1 MNVFVDT
8 SGFLAILDADDIN
21 HLKAK
26 REWNNIISTGTN
38 LFCNNYIL
46 VETFAL
52 IQHRLGMK
60 AVRVLEEDILPLVH
74 IEWIKEST
82 HKAGMSAFLTASK
95 RKLSLVDCVSFETMR
110 DLGLKV
116 AFGFDSHFR
125 DQGFECIP

>member
-8 SGFLAILDADDIN
+8 SGFLAILDADDTN

-26 REWNNIISTGTN
+26 REWNNIISTGAN

-82 HKAGMSAFLTASK
+82 HKAGMSAFLIASK

-125 DQGFECIP
+125 DQGFACIP

>member
-8 SGFLAILDADDIN
+8 SGFLAILDADDTN

-26 REWNNIISTGTN
+26 REWNNIISTGAN

-82 HKAGMSAFLTASK
+82 HKAGMSAFLIASK

>member
-8 SGFLAILDADDIN
+8 SGFLAILDADDTN

-26 REWNNIISTGTN
+26 KEWNNIISTGAN

-52 IQHRLGMK
+52 IQYRLGMK

-74 IEWIKEST
+74 IEWIKEDT
-82 HKAGMSAFLTASK
+82 HKAGMSAFLSASK